1 MTRKLHNTLMATIA
15 SSGLLVVGLIASTPV
30 APELNT
36 RTATSV
42 IASLDAQAGM
52 ASDAID
58 QADAPARQ
66 LVRYTRHSRQSLAM
80 PFFSFAPRS

>member
-15 SSGLLVVGLIASTPV
+15 SSGLLVAGFLASTPV
-30 APELNT
+30 TPELDAA
-36 RTATSV
+36 TAV
-42 IASLDAQAGM
+42 IASIDSQAVT

-58 QADAPARQ
+58 QQVETPLLQTARS
-66 LVRYTRHSRQSLAM
+66 VRHSRQSLAM

>member
-30 APELNT
+30 ASESDAS
-36 RTATSV
+36 TATAV
-42 IASLDAQAGM
+42 IASIDGEAVM
-52 ASDAID
+52 TSDTID
-58 QADAPARQ
+58 QVQAPTPP

>member
-30 APELNT
+30 APELDAS
-36 RTATSV
+36 TATAVMESV
-42 IASLDAQAGM
+42 DSQAEM
-52 ASDAID
+52 ASNTVD
-58 QADAPARQ
+58 QLRTSSPQ

>member
-15 SSGLLVVGLIASTPV
+15 SSGLLVIGLIAGNPV
-30 APELNT
+30 ATQLNAD
-36 RTATSV
+36 TAPTV
-42 IASLDAQAGM
+42 MASIDSQAGM
-52 ASDAID
+52 ARDAID
-58 QADAPARQ
+58 QAETPSPQ

>member
-15 SSGLLVVGLIASTPV
+15 SSGLLVAGFLASTPV
-30 APELNT
+30 NPELDAA
-36 RTATSV
+36 TAV
-42 IASLDAQAGM
+42 IASIESQAAN

-58 QADAPARQ
+58 QVETPLLQ
-66 LVRYTRHSRQSLAM
+66 PVRSVRHSRQSLAM